1 MKEIIRILEEEN
13 IRSHKFLH
21 ISSIQKLKKE
31 CEDRMITDHKSFL
44 YSECKE
50 MVKME
55 TVSCDKRDD
64 LKNLYIL
71 LKPITDGL
79 KDLIQYLLDHIKNE
93 GNETVVSLKGE
104 NVNSISKW
112 FSKKL
117 NRFDRIKYWNF
128 KPVTTLKLLL

>member
-93 GNETVVSLKGE
+93 GNETVVNLKGE
-104 NVNSISKW
+104 NVI
-112 FSKKL
+112 
-117 NRFDRIKYWNF
+117 
-128 KPVTTLKLLL
+128 